1 MFFVYFC
8 QTIDMEEKT
17 IDMRIEEILAMELG
31 DRQFCRTEIQAD
43 DVEQVLRAA
52 LIATY
57 GKDGNT
63 VELYPVEDPHLLERL
78 ADARDHGAECIA
90 QAPMAVAVVADRLY
104 DGAWVEN
111 CSAVVWA
118 MCAQAAERQLA
129 YRSVQIRGY
138 QLADGTMS
146 DEVVRGILDIPESK
160 TVYAVVAIGTVD
172 KSAPP
177 VEIDD
182 EQLEWQRIHIG

>member
-138 QLADGTMS
+138 QLTDGTMS

-160 TVYAVVAIGTVD
+160 TVYAVVAIGTAD

-177 VEIDD
+177 VEKDD

>member
-1 MFFVYFC
+1 
-8 QTIDMEEKT
+8 
-17 IDMRIEEILAMELG
+17 MRIEEILAMEIG

-52 LIATY
+52 LLATC
-57 GKDGNT
+57 GNEGNS

-138 QLADGTMS
+138 QLTDGTMS

-160 TVYAVVAIGTVD
+160 TVYAVVAIGTAD
-172 KSAPP
+172 KPAPP

>member
-17 IDMRIEEILAMELG
+17 SDMRIEEILAMELG

-138 QLADGTMS
+138 QLTDGTMS

-160 TVYAVVAIGTVD
+160 TVYAVVAIGTAD

-177 VEIDD
+177 VEKDD

>member
-17 IDMRIEEILAMELG
+17 IDMRIEEILAMEIG

-138 QLADGTMS
+138 QLTDGTMS

-160 TVYAVVAIGTVD
+160 TVYAVVAIGTAD

>member
-138 QLADGTMS
+138 QLTDGTMS

-160 TVYAVVAIGTVD
+160 TVYAVVAIGTAD
-172 KSAPP
+172 KPAPP